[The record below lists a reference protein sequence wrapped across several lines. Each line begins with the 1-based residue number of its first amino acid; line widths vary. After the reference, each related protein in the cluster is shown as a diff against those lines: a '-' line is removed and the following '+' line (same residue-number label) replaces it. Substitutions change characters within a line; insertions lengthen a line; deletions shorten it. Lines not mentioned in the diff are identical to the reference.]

1 VPTVLPVAPLDAEFA
16 TVLSGAPPAAA
27 FATGLDSC
35 SPRIAVPAAPMIAV
49 VPRKL
54 RLVIIL
60 ASFARSLLAATCHVT
75 LEPA

>member
-1 VPTVLPVAPLDAEFA
+1 VLPVAPLDAAFA
-16 TVLSGAPPAAA
+16 AVLAGAPPSAA
-27 FATGLDSC
+27 FATGLDS
-35 SPRIAVPAAPMIAV
+35 SARRIAVPAAPMIAV

-60 ASFARSLLAATCHVT
+60 ASFDRSLLVATCHVT

>member
-1 VPTVLPVAPLDAEFA
+1 
-16 TVLSGAPPAAA
+16 
-27 FATGLDSC
+27 
-35 SPRIAVPAAPMIAV
+35 MIAV

-60 ASFARSLLAATCHVT
+60 ASFDRSLLAATCHVT

>member
-1 VPTVLPVAPLDAEFA
+1 VLSGAPLAAEFA
-16 TVLSGAPPAAA
+16 AVLSGAPPAAE

-35 SPRIAVPAAPMIAV
+35 PPRIAVPAAPMIAV

-60 ASFARSLLAATCHVT
+60 AILRSFCLGFGKLSRH
-75 LEPA
+75 P